1 MHDTII
7 HHSIA
12 ADDQALL
19 LIRPALSLSSD
30 KVVHP

>member
-19 LIRPALSLSSD
+19 FIRPALSLSPD

>member
-1 MHDTII
+1 MHDTIL

-12 ADDQALL
+12 ADDQAL
-19 LIRPALSLSSD
+19 IFVRPALSLPSD